1 MRSKGDLVSI
11 HSRVPVRTALAAA
24 AAGLGI
30 LGMAAPQVAAADRP
44 VPSISVK
51 ADKNT
56 KAIAAAQPTAAAAG
70 ATVCG
75 TGYKLYKAVILPDE
89 SRKGTLFVYVKGSNP
104 ASNDAPTCAIL
115 DNNMSGGAKWM
126 KIKLCSNYTAE
137 GCASDAGTYSE
148 YAGPVYRDHGGCGT
162 VTSLMKT
169 SSSSSTYLINNVQD
183 STNCN

>member
-1 MRSKGDLVSI
+1 MSI
-11 HSRVPVRTALAAA
+11 RSRVSSRTALAAA
-24 AAGLGI
+24 VAGLGLI
-30 LGMAAPQVAAADRP
+30 GVTAPQVAAADQP
-44 VPSISVK
+44 VPSVSVK

-56 KAIAAAQPTAAAAG
+56 KAIAAAQPTAVAAA

-75 TGYKLYKAVILPDE
+75 TGYNLYKAEQLPDA

-115 DNNMSGGAKWM
+115 DNNTTTAKWM

-137 GCASDAGTYSE
+137 GCAQDSGTFSE
-148 YAGPVYRDHGGCGT
+148 YAGPVYRNHGGCGT
-162 VTSLMKT
+162 VTSLMKS
-169 SSSSSTYLINNVQD
+169 SSSSSTYIINNVQD

>member
-1 MRSKGDLVSI
+1 MSI
-11 HSRVPVRTALAAA
+11 RSRVSARSALAAA
-24 AAGLGI
+24 AAGLGL
-30 LGMAAPQVAAADRP
+30 LGVAAPQVAAADRP

-51 ADKNT
+51 ADKHT

-75 TGYKLYKAVILPDE
+75 TGYKLYKAEQLPDE

-115 DNNMSGGAKWM
+115 DNNTSGAKWM

-148 YAGPVYRDHGGCGT
+148 YAGPVYRNHGGCGT

-169 SSSSSTYLINNVQD
+169 SSSSSTYIINNVQD

>member
-1 MRSKGDLVSI
+1 MSIRSRFSA
-11 HSRVPVRTALAAA
+11 RTALAAA
-24 AAGLGI
+24 TAALGL
-30 LGMAAPQVAAADRP
+30 LGAAAPQVAAAGRP
-44 VPSISVK
+44 VPHVVAG
-51 ADKNT
+51 ADGHT
-56 KAIAAAQPTAAAAG
+56 KAIAAAQPAAAAAG

-75 TGYKLYKAVILPDE
+75 TGYKLYKAEILPDE

-115 DNNMSGGAKWM
+115 DNNMQTAKWM

-137 GCASDAGTYSE
+137 GCASDSGTFSE
-148 YAGPVYRDHGGCGT
+148 YAGPVYRNHGGCGT

-169 SSSSSTYLINNVQD
+169 SSSASTYLINNVQD